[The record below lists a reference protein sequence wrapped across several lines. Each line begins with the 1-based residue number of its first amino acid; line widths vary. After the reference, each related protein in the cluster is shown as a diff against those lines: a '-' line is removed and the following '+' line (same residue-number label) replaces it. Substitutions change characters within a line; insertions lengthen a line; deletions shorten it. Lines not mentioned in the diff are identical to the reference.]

1 MSGIQ
6 ETLLSRRTVYRF
18 KEDKVENSFL
28 DLAFKAA
35 AHAPNHKNTNPWR
48 YYVLGESARSLL
60 LPEVERLSRSKMSG
74 QPAKDIESG
83 LKRAISKIMSPP
95 VLIAVSSSLT
105 PSDSFREMED
115 YAATSCSIQ
124 NFCLSL
130 WGNGIGTQW
139 STGTITR
146 ADSTY
151 EALGIPK
158 DRERIVGFLKVGY
171 PEVLPEKEKLDVE
184 SIRTYLP

>member
-1 MSGIQ
+1 MTGIQ
-6 ETLLSRRTVYRF
+6 EALLSRRTVYRF
-18 KEDKVENSFL
+18 KEDEVENSIL
-28 DLAFKAA
+28 DVAFKAA
-35 AHAPNHKNTNPWR
+35 MHAPNHKKTNPWR
-48 YYVLGESARSLL
+48 YYVLGVSARTLL
-60 LPEVERLSRSKMSG
+60 LPEVERLSRSKMLG
-74 QPAKDIESG
+74 QSVNDIESG
-83 LKRAISKIMSPP
+83 LKRAVSKIMSPP
-95 VLIAVSSSLT
+95 VLIAVSSALT

-139 STGTITR
+139 STGAITR

-158 DRERIVGFLKVGY
+158 DREQIVGFLKAGY
-171 PEVLPEKEKLDVE
+171 PETLPEKEKLDVE
-184 SIRTYLP
+184 DFRTYLP

>member
-1 MSGIQ
+1 MLSDRQYLLETEYKYKKGDQAKSVFFQKIYGIGIG
-6 ETLLSRRTVYRF
+6 LFLVCIIFWASREHEICVANLCF
-18 KEDKVENSFL
+18 
-28 DLAFKAA
+28 
-35 AHAPNHKNTNPWR
+35 PW
-48 YYVLGESARSLL
+48 
-60 LPEVERLSRSKMSG
+60 
-74 QPAKDIESG
+74 
-83 LKRAISKIMSPP
+83 PP
-95 VLIAVSSSLT
+95 VLIAVSSALT

-115 YAATSCSIQ
+115 YAATACSIQ

-171 PEVLPEKEKLDVE
+171 PETLPEKEKLDVE